1 MSPPHDDS
9 PQTPESKST
18 SSGLAGVL
26 KSLAAGRL
34 KSSASSTPSAAG
46 SLSRTLS
53 RAGGGGGSI
62 PENGPTSRVYGGP
75 PNFEQLLKRLQPLQ
89 PLTERIAAAE
99 STRYV
104 VEGYSLSNVMGIWSA
119 AKDLTDNSNPAEA
132 RKSGFDLLTACAK
145 HSDLTPLE
153 RRQFF
158 ESISSPWH
166 REDFH
171 LQLNALVELTSHGK
185 NLESFETVVVPLLTK
200 WLNDWFEASSNARKS
215 KATKSH
221 GSLGEE
227 TNLDQLFKYITEV
240 VKFNFKAFREQDAV
254 AFLGQVLSICKK
266 TTVEVDIKNSI
277 FVVDAVITYGD
288 VPEAV
293 LRTTVEV
300 LCGVYASLQKTLS
313 KPTWNAIGNILRSH
327 LGQKTLQVLLD
338 ILRPQLGQLE
348 QNMNTIRGSVAVFKK
363 LFKENGA
370 NGFPFAPFASLMDAL
385 AVCLKKDYASMS
397 TQRSRDYARLSV
409 EVLEAL
415 ASLFES
421 KEMLDFMLDEEW
433 DGLFGIICQCSERAT
448 VPDDL
453 LSTSISQTIIQIIR
467 YLEPVTKGLDP
478 VHKESVMDF
487 FMRMH
492 AYLPLPSTEQLI
504 EYYADEQL
512 CYPSN
517 EHWLH
522 NTNRLIEVLFMDR
535 SKLTS
540 VRLRVLNIVKDVYRT
555 ILGICAPDVSRGLLT
570 PIVSTIS
577 AESDDTILE
586 ALVDLAVSVVDEAD
600 ADLFDVIFSIFHNRL
615 SNGESTSTASPS
627 STGIWVSPFLEPSRP
642 TSSAASAL
650 STSSLSNI
658 VTKGLVR
665 IFLRSINSV
674 STKAPKAFDEILAV
688 AKSDGAESD
697 ARLTAMKLL
706 FRLRSDTNHA
716 IIVISSS
723 ESEGLAASL
732 CRTVESVSNRT
743 TFEDVPQL
751 RASRAEDAGT
761 PRSSRSTSSAQQ
773 QSYMSRSRSTRS
785 VSGPNRIGKPNPP
798 LWMYPG
804 PKALPEDP
812 PVTASEYLYSFEVQ
826 SSNSPSGLSAKARM
840 ALKLN
845 VWLEI
850 VVSILQQGG
859 DWEVYS
865 YVLIHLG
872 TQLTNHSLF
881 AGAIPQLKL
890 LRNVLCEQ
898 IKANT
903 FHEPPISSGL
913 KKADVALCL
922 FHVLTMLLSYHEH
935 FAKSEEDEVVRTF
948 LLGIGSWDRT
958 STCCI
963 HALSI
968 CCHELPLSIS
978 KSLNTILQKMSTIIT
993 QSHVAVHILEFL
1005 ACLARLPD
1013 VYVNFREDDYR
1024 TVFGVC
1030 FRYLQYVRDQRQ
1042 RSSAPS
1048 SVRTSVTSGRQS
1060 GTSKEFLPL
1069 TETNIT
1075 PKTSDD
1081 LPQYVFALAYHV
1093 ITFWFMALRLEDRV
1107 KYVSWITKNLIST
1120 DAAGKECIEEQSQVT
1135 IDMMQR
1141 VAYSDRDETSQD
1153 LGFATPSDGT
1163 LVKKSWLVGLS
1174 ILTIETAAA
1183 SGKSQITKRQ
1193 PSGTTHSIVHQL
1205 YGKPPSHQIPL
1216 SSGSQSDAKD
1226 ATSRLAVLPSHV
1238 FLQFFPAF
1246 SKLPESLQPIVLPDD
1261 DVTRR
1266 AIGTFGRNSTVDG
1279 HKVGVIYIGE
1289 GQMTEGEILAN
1300 VMGSADYTEFLAGL
1314 GTLIRLK
1321 GATFNTQGLDRE
1333 SDSDGEFAFGWR
1345 DRVTE
1350 MIFHI
1355 TTMMPTNLDHDPQ
1368 CSNKKR
1374 HTGNDFVNIIFNN
1387 SGLPFKFDTFPS
1399 DFNYVNI
1406 VITPES
1412 RASFVETRLHSY
1424 QDLAKQFY
1432 KVQVMSKPGFPEI
1445 SPAAETKI
1453 VSGKSLS
1460 SFVRLLALNASVFS
1474 LVWANREGG
1483 EYISSWRNRL
1493 REIVKLR
1500 EKHSITAKSP
1510 STKAEPSGPSATG
1523 VAQHLLSGQHES
1535 KDSTANRRTSAATFL
1550 SNTASHRSS
1559 VLSTT
1564 TELDAGGSQ
1573 DSESIA
1579 DSFDFS
1585 KWV

>member
-26 KSLAAGRL
+26 KNLAVGRL
-34 KSSASSTPSAAG
+34 KTSTSSTPSAAG

-53 RAGGGGGSI
+53 KAAGGTLAESGHSI
-62 PENGPTSRVYGGP
+62 RVYGGP
-75 PNFEQLLKRLQPLQ
+75 PDFEQYLKRLQPLQ
-89 PLTERIAAAE
+89 PLSERIAAAE

-104 VEGYSLSNVMGIWSA
+104 IEDYSLTNVMGIWSA
-119 AKDLTDNSNPAEA
+119 AKDLTDDSNPAEA

-158 ESISSPWH
+158 ESISSPCH

-171 LQLNALVELTSHGK
+171 LQLNALVELTIHGK

-200 WLNDWFEASSNARKS
+200 WLNDWFEASSAARKGKAS
-215 KATKSH
+215 KVK

-227 TNLDQLFKYITEV
+227 TNLGQLFKFITEV
-240 VKFNFKAFREQDAV
+240 VRFNFKAFREQDVV
-254 AFLGQVLSICKK
+254 ALLTQVLLICKR
-266 TTVEVDIKNSI
+266 TTVEVDIRNALC
-277 FVVDAVITYGD
+277 VMDAVITYGD

-293 LRTTVEV
+293 LQTTVEI
-300 LCGVYASLQKTLS
+300 LCGVYASLQKNLA
-313 KPTWNAIGNILRSH
+313 KLTWNAIGNILRSH

-338 ILRPQLGQLE
+338 ILRPRSGHGE
-348 QNMNTIRGSVAVFKK
+348 QNMNSIRGSAAVFKK
-363 LFKENGA
+363 LFKANGA
-370 NGFPFAPFASLMDAL
+370 NGLPLVPFASLMDAL
-385 AVCLKKDYASMS
+385 TVCVKKDCASMS
-397 TQRSRDYARLSV
+397 AQRARDDARLSA

-421 KEMLDFMLDEEW
+421 QELPDFMLDEEW
-433 DGLFGIICQCSERAT
+433 DQLFSIICQCAERVDVA
-448 VPDDL
+448 DNL
-453 LSTSISQTIIQIIR
+453 LSTNLSRTIIQIISD
-467 YLEPVTKGLDP
+467 LERIARGIDP
-478 VHKESVMDF
+478 VHRKSVMDF

-492 AYLPLPSTEQLI
+492 KYLPRTSTEQLI
-504 EYYADEQL
+504 DYYAEEQL

-517 EHWLH
+517 EEWLH
-522 NTNRLIEVLFMDR
+522 NSKQLIEVLFMDHSQLSSIR
-535 SKLTS
+535 AK
-540 VRLRVLNIVKDVYRT
+540 VLKIVKDVYRT
-555 ILGICAPDVSRGLLT
+555 IIEICQPEVSQGFLM
-570 PIVSTIS
+570 PIVDIIS
-577 AESDDTILE
+577 SEEDDAILE
-586 ALVDLAVSVVDEAD
+586 ALVDFAVSVADEAD
-600 ADLFDVIFSIFHNRL
+600 TYLFDVILGVLGNRL
-615 SNGESTSTASPS
+615 MKKELISTASPS
-627 STGIWVSPFLEPSRP
+627 GTGSLASPVLESSRP
-642 TSSAASAL
+642 NSSTASAQP
-650 STSSLSNI
+650 TNSLANI

-665 IFLRSINSV
+665 IFLRSINSP
-674 STKAPKAFDEILAV
+674 STKAPKVFNELLAV
-688 AKSDGAESD
+688 VKSGDIESD
-697 ARLTAMKLL
+697 ARLSAMKLL
-706 FRLRSDTNHA
+706 FRLRSDANHA
-716 IIVISSS
+716 INVISSS

-732 CRTVESVSNRT
+732 CRTVESASNQT
-743 TFEDVPQL
+743 TVEDVPHP
-751 RASRAEDAGT
+751 RIEDAGT
-761 PRSSRSTSSAQQ
+761 PRSSRSTSSAQPQ
-773 QSYMSRSRSTRS
+773 PYMSRSRSTRS
-785 VSGPNRIGKPNPP
+785 ISGPNRISKPSPP

-812 PVTASEYLYSFEVQ
+812 PITASEYLYSFAEQ
-826 SSNSPSGLSAKARM
+826 SSETASELRANARI

-845 VWLEI
+845 IWIEI
-850 VVSILQQGG
+850 IVSTLQQGG

-865 YVLIHLG
+865 YMLIHLG

-898 IKANT
+898 IRANS
-903 FHEPPISSGL
+903 FHEPPINSGL

-922 FHVLTMLLSYHEH
+922 FQVLTMLLSYHEY
-935 FAKSEEDEVVRTF
+935 FAKSEEDEIVRTF

-958 STCCI
+958 STSCI

-978 KSLNTILQKMSTIIT
+978 KSLNTILQKMSSIIT

-1005 ACLARLPD
+1005 ACLARMPN

-1042 RSSAPS
+1042 RSSAPPS
-1048 SVRTSVTSGRQS
+1048 ARTSVTSGRYS

-1069 TETNIT
+1069 TELSTT

-1093 ITFWFMALRLEDRV
+1093 ITFWFMSLRLDDRV

-1120 DAAGKECIEEQSQVT
+1120 DAAGKEWIEEQSQVT

-1141 VAYSDRDETSQD
+1141 VAYADRDETEPETD
-1153 LGFATPSDGT
+1153 FASAADGT
-1163 LVKKSWLVGLS
+1163 PMKKSWLVGLS
-1174 ILTIETAAA
+1174 ILTIETAGA

-1193 PSGTTHSIVHQL
+1193 PSGTTHALVQQL
-1205 YGKPPSHQIPL
+1205 YGKSPSHQIPL
-1216 SSGSQSDAKD
+1216 PSGLQSDGKD
-1226 ATSRLAVLPSHV
+1226 AASRLAVLPSHI
-1238 FLQFFPAF
+1238 FLQFF
-1246 SKLPESLQPIVLPDD
+1246 SSSNKVPEALQPIVLPDD
-1261 DVTRR
+1261 DATKR
-1266 AIGTFGRNSTVDG
+1266 AIGTFDRNSTVDG
-1279 HKVGVIYIGE
+1279 HKVGIIYIGE
-1289 GQMTEGEILAN
+1289 GQTKEREILAN

-1333 SDSDGEFAFGWR
+1333 SDGDGEFAFGWR

-1350 MIFHI
+1350 MVFHI

-1412 RASFVETRLHSY
+1412 RASFVDTRLHFH
-1424 QDLAKQFY
+1424 QELEKRFY

-1453 VSGKSLS
+1453 VSGKSLP

-1483 EYISSWRNRL
+1483 EYVSSWRNRL

-1500 EKHSITAKSP
+1500 EKHSSTAKSP
-1510 STKAEPSGPSATG
+1510 ITKAEPGGSSVTG
-1523 VAQHLLSGQHES
+1523 VAQHVLSSQHES
-1535 KDSTANRRTSAATFL
+1535 KDGIANRRTSAATFL
-1550 SNTASHRSS
+1550 SNNASHRSS

-1564 TELDAGGSQ
+1564 TELDVGGSQ